1 MTTPAKELGI
11 TGDFRIKSLTG
22 NKWFQFTNLFVYKT
36 ADEDKVELSF
46 KDSNGKIITATIIR
60 IITNDDII
68 SQRGLSFSSVTGNA
82 RDNRINIYVETQS
95 DPYSFSISNRSDYDS
110 FVSKL
115 ENLLER
121 VKEDAKDQYD
131 YHVYASNTKDD
142 PKYTFEAWKKNKDEV
157 NEKLR
162 HDYHNRMYYG
172 GRKTRKRKGRSST
185 KKHKKNK
192 KRAST
197 KKHKKYKKRKSTRK
211 R

>member
-1 MTTPAKELGI
+1 MSSNY
-11 TGDFRIKSLTG
+11 TGEYRIKSLTG
-22 NKWFQFTNLFVYKT
+22 TKWFQFTNLIVYKT

-60 IITNDDII
+60 IITNDII
-68 SQRGLSFSSVTGNA
+68 SQRRLSLSSVTGNA

-95 DPYSFSISNRSDYDS
+95 DPYSFSISKKIDYDS

-121 VKEDAKDQYD
+121 VKQDAKDQSD
-131 YHVYASNTKDD
+131 YQVYESNTKDD
-142 PKYTFEAWKKNKDEV
+142 HIYTFKEWKKNKDDE
-157 NEKLR
+157 NKILY
-162 HDYHNRMYYG
+162 DKYFNRTMG
-172 GRKTRKRKGRSST
+172 GRKTRKRKAHPST
-185 KKHKKNK
+185 KKHKKNKKHK

-197 KKHKKYKKRKSTRK
+197 KKHKKYKKKRPRTRK